1 MRCLEWF
8 DLGIQMFWP
17 KLLVAL
23 PISPNVN
30 HVELL
35 KVSNGFLSAKCMIHP
50 AFFFLRDSL
59 FLLQPIL
66 TLQSLALYGLLSL
79 MSSWKRIVHVSR
91 IVHPLCI
98 VKENTQLNHIIMVC
112 LSPDRHLLCYLDSQK

>member
-1 MRCLEWF
+1 
-8 DLGIQMFWP
+8 MFWP

-50 AFFFLRDSL
+50 AFFFKRKPFSVAAHTH
-59 FLLQPIL
+59 FAKPH
-66 TLQSLALYGLLSL
+66 L
-79 MSSWKRIVHVSR
+79 MWSFVTNVNLEEDCASIVHS
-91 IVHPLCI
+91 
-98 VKENTQLNHIIMVC
+98 
-112 LSPDRHLLCYLDSQK
+112 